1 MKGVDVDVEHGFE
14 NEEMINETVKTY
26 SASILR
32 FAFSYVRNHFDA
44 EDIAQDVF
52 VALIQNVPQ
61 FEDEHQKKSWLM
73 KVTSNM
79 CKDFLRS
86 SHRKRTTTLPDELGY
101 IAKDSS
107 DLIYYVLSLETKYRI
122 PIHLFYY
129 EGYSIKEIAEI
140 IGKNSATVGTWLSR
154 GRAKLSTKIG
164 DDFCE

>member
-1 MKGVDVDVEHGFE
+1 MDVEHGFE

-129 EGYSIKEIAEI
+129 EGYSIKEIAELLHFSDQSAF
-140 IGKNSATVGTWLSR
+140 GKFFKKRYGQSPVDYR
-154 GRAKLSTKIG
+154 KRHPI
-164 DDFCE
+164 